1 MFPHYSLPP
10 LLIIKIAFNILF
22 GGKRS
27 FRKDALACLAGLV
40 LPPRVIGTGNIPSS
54 GPCLVIFNHY
64 HRPGFN
70 AWWMALIL
78 AAIFP
83 IDIHFVM
90 TDELTFPGKWHA
102 PLSRRLSRLLLRRIA
117 SMYSFSSMP
126 PMPPRPGDVH
136 ARAAAVLRL
145 LDHARQHPRAVIGLA
160 PEGGDDPGGNLTW
173 PAPGLGRLVRILAG
187 LGYTILPVGMYEAGG
202 VFCVDIGSP
211 FRLDPPGGLSRRV
224 EDRHTATLLM
234 SALAER
240 LPLPLQGGFG
250 TGKKGENS

>member
-10 LLIIKIAFNILF
+10 FLIIKIAFQILF

-27 FRKDALACLAGLV
+27 FRKDALACMARLAP
-40 LPPRVIGTGNIPSS
+40 PPRVLGSGNIPSS

-117 SMYSFSSMP
+117 VLYGFSSMP
-126 PMPPRPGDVH
+126 PMPPRTADVRS
-136 ARAAAVLRL
+136 RAAAVLRL
-145 LDHARQHPRAVIGLA
+145 LDHARRHPRAVIGLA
-160 PEGGDDPGGNLTW
+160 PEGGDDPGGMLTW
-173 PAPGLGRLVRILAG
+173 PAPGLGRLVRLLTG
-187 LGYTILPVGMYEAGG
+187 QGYAILPVGMYEAGG
-202 VFCVDIGSP
+202 VFCVDIGPP
-211 FRLDPPGGLSRRV
+211 FQLDPPLALPRRA
-224 EDRHTATLLM
+224 EDCRTSALLM

-240 LPLPLQGGFG
+240 LPLPLRGGFG
-250 TGKKGENS
+250 TGKKGDKS